1 MTAVMILVGVLGV
14 GLLWFVVL
22 GLCLSARRGDEQP
35 DVPDVVRRQSGAL
48 PDQLLGEDREHGPHD
63 DGQDDPGA
71 HDGDSEAAPI
81 HLSLIGSHGR
91 ASGRVKTPCEARPR
105 ATGFTMRPR

>member
-1 MTAVMILVGVLGV
+1 MTAVVILVGVLGI

-22 GLCLSARRGDEQP
+22 GLCLSARRGDEYRT
-35 DVPDVVRRQSGAL
+35 VPDVVRRQGGAL
-48 PDQLLGEDREHGPHD
+48 PDQLPGEDCEHGPHH

-81 HLSLIGSHGR
+81 HLALIGSPGR
-91 ASGRVKTPCEARPR
+91 GSGRVKTPCEARPR
-105 ATGFTMRPR
+105 ATGLTLRPR